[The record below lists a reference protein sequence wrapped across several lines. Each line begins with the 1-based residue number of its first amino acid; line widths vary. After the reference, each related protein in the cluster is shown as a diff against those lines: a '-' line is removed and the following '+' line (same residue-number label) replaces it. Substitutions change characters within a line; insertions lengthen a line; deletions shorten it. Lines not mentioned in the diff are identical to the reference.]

1 MAITA
6 KAVKE
11 LRDRTGAGMM
21 DCKKALQEV
30 GGDLDEA
37 IKFLR
42 TKGLA
47 AAAKKAHRKATEGL
61 VSLAGDESRMAMV
74 ELNCE
79 TDFVAR
85 NEDFQKLATGLA
97 DQALAEG
104 VDDVESFKGKPY
116 TGSGEGHTVEQ
127 AISQTIATIGEN
139 IVLSRAVR
147 FEAAEGNRISSYLHM
162 GGKIG
167 VLVEGSGSL
176 SEDALHDVAMHVAA
190 SEPRFTRREEVTETI
205 LANEREIALKQA
217 IESGK
222 PENIAERIVSGKMEK
237 FFEQEVLL
245 EQPFAKDT
253 SMTVAEYLRQ
263 AGGDAATVARFE
275 RFKLGEVADA

>member
-1 MAITA
+1 
-6 KAVKE
+6 
-11 LRDRTGAGMM
+11 MM
-21 DCKKALQEV
+21 DCKKALQET

-47 AAAKKAHRKATEGL
+47 AAAKKAHRKASEGL
-61 VSLAGDESRMAMV
+61 VSLAGDEKAMAMV

-85 NEDFQKLATGLA
+85 NEDFQQLSTGLV
-97 DQALAEG
+97 DQVLAGG
-104 VDDVESFKGKPY
+104 VDDLDGFKASPY
-116 TGSGEGHTVEQ
+116 AASTEGHTVEQ
-127 AISQTIATIGEN
+127 AISSAIATIGEN

-147 FEAAEGNRISSYLHM
+147 FEAADGHRISSYVHM

-167 VLVEGSGSL
+167 VLVEGTDSL
-176 SEDALHDVAMHVAA
+176 SDEVLHDVAMHVAA
-190 SEPRFTRREEVTETI
+190 SEPRFTRREQVTEEI
-205 LANEREIALKQA
+205 LSNEREIALKQA
-217 IESGK
+217 VESGK
-222 PENIAERIVSGKMEK
+222 PQNIAEKIVAGKMEK

-253 SMTVAEYLRQ
+253 SLTVAEYLRQ
-263 AGGDAATVARFE
+263 SGGDAATVVRFE
-275 RFKLGEVADA
+275 RFKLGEAGDA